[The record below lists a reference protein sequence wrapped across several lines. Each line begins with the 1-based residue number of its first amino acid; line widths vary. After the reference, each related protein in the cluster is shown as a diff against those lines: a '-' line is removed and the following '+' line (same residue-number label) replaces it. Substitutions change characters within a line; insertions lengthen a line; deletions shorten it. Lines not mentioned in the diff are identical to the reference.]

1 MFTRPDL
8 STRTDDMGLDD
19 VEVYN
24 TQPARVGKRFARALI
39 ESTHEGQTLHRN
51 AFQMLGF
58 KKTAMFDELAAR
70 LGVS

>member
-24 TQPARVGKRFARALI
+24 TQPARVSKPSSAQIDTPG
-39 ESTHEGQTLHRN
+39 N
-51 AFQMLGF
+51 APRLM
-58 KKTAMFDELAAR
+58 AM
-70 LGVS
+70 